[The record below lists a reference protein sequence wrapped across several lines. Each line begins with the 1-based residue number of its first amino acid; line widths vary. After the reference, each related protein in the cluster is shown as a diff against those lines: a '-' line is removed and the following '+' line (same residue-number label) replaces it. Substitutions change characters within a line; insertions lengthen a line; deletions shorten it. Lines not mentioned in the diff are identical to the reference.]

1 MTRESTERRRATAA
15 ARTHAVSEE
24 PRFES
29 IRAFHE
35 HAFDTMS
42 GKRSASEAPADEPD
56 AKAAKV
62 EEEPKPED
70 ADAEPADQDMAE
82 EEGDKG
88 DAAPARRSTR
98 TRNPV
103 RKARIEG
110 KTSKGVEAKIAQ
122 VQYKEGELLSDHLK
136 SEGTLV
142 EVKIPA
148 ECTVS
153 TNLQVSP
160 AGIPRARRVA
170 RFPSLPRRTRRAPST
185 RARSSPVPL
194 PDAPT
199 PIPRFLVIF
208 LLLFPIGARSKR
220 KTRPPSPPRLTLP
233 LPPRPLSVPSTGP
246 HASALGHGRVHQRLG
261 SGGRSDAHRSLPPL
275 HDHPPV
281 PPRGARRGQGGSP

>member
-160 AGIPRARRVA
+160 AGSRARDA
-170 RFPSLPRRTRRAPST
+170 SLVFLRCRDGHAERRA
-185 RARSSPVPL
+185 RAR
-194 PDAPT
+194 
-199 PIPRFLVIF
+199 
-208 LLLFPIGARSKR
+208 
-220 KTRPPSPPRLTLP
+220 
-233 LPPRPLSVPSTGP
+233 PRPLSLSRTPRPPSLDFSSSSSCCSRSARSKKTRP
-246 HASALGHGRVHQRLG
+246 LAPASDPSPAPATPFRPVHRYARV
-261 SGGRSDAHRSLPPL
+261 SS
-275 HDHPPV
+275 
-281 PPRGARRGQGGSP
+281 GARTCTPATRIWWPF

>member
-1 MTRESTERRRATAA
+1 MAGSARNELKIRFGRAFQSPRWMTRESTERRRATAA

-160 AGIPRARRVA
+160 AGSRARDA
-170 RFPSLPRRTRRAPST
+170 SLVYLRCRDGHAERRA
-185 RARSSPVPL
+185 RARARPL
-194 PDAPT
+194 SLSRT
-199 PIPRFLVIF
+199 P
-208 LLLFPIGARSKR
+208 
-220 KTRPPSPPRLTLP
+220 RPPSLDFSSSSYCCSRSARDQKEKPAPLAPR
-233 LPPRPLSVPSTGP
+233 V
-246 HASALGHGRVHQRLG
+246 
-261 SGGRSDAHRSLPPL
+261 
-275 HDHPPV
+275 
-281 PPRGARRGQGGSP
+281 